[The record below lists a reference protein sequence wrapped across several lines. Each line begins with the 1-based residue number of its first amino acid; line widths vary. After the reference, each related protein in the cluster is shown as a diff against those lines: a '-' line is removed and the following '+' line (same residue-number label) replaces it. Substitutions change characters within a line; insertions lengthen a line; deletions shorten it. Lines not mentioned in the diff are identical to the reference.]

1 MHDILPF
8 SKYTS
13 ERLPPRVRNILES
26 VYQAAWHVLEPVLQQ
41 SLADYEQALF
51 KRADKARNHQE
62 QNDQFIAMREVR
74 KRATD
79 VQVAI
84 RDVLQER
91 LVALVTSDRK
101 TASTTAEARSVLQL
115 IDSEDLEES
124 LILSEFSAKAEMR
137 YASAWHALSYRF
149 AAIAACPPLE
159 VELLPLGP
167 HALADALRAAGRRL
181 DLPIAAKVDCYRY
194 LELQLLNALG
204 AMLKAVNDDLIEHR
218 VLAHLHVPRPRGAAA
233 AAAPTDSA
241 VVDPHE
247 QAPEPTEPMAETSR
261 PGPAPVDT
269 PRASPTAMPAHPG
282 AAFPPAQS
290 PGYPGHAGQDSVPLA
305 GAFAPM
311 PATPMPDGLPSAAP
325 MPAGPAPQS
334 SPGASSM
341 PARTGLLP
349 SAGPV
354 LQALDRLWSG
364 GSQAAEQIA
373 PPMAAP
379 AQDEDQTELF
389 TTLRELLSGRR
400 AQRGDRRSTGGS
412 QSTRVVA
419 PQADVQGVLTVLQGQ
434 PAVPRMVD
442 GRWQPRRVADI
453 KQDMLNQLRALGDGK
468 PARLSEEDEDTV
480 DLVGLLF
487 DQLGDGLSPV
497 SLSNNLLTKLQ
508 VPVLKVALR
517 DKAFFTRRKHPARLL
532 LNEVAEAAALWV
544 EDEETDKPVLDKMQL
559 VVDRVLRDYDQD
571 DQLFDDLLGD
581 LGSHLNSIRRKA
593 DIAEKRQIDAARGR
607 EKMDLSRAAAVEAV
621 EQLLKGREVP
631 EAVRSFLLEAW
642 TDVLALSLLRQGPQ
656 GEDFRHE
663 LELAADLL
671 ELGNRSLATITER
684 KQRFEKLAEELRDGV
699 AAVGMTPE
707 AFQKVRSA
715 LVEALALDEP
725 DEPKPKPEVL
735 QETLKA
741 RPRLGGDQGSDKPAT
756 ILSHLRGSEHW
767 NLSPEELAMCERIK
781 QLPFGTWFD
790 FTRNQQGDR
799 VRRKLSWYS
808 PVTGRCLFVNAR
820 GAKVEDRTISALA
833 RDLVR
838 GTARVVV
845 EHRERLIDR
854 AWRAIMSAFKSAP
867 KDEDD
872 ALVVPGVVA

>member
-8 SKYTS
+8 SKYTN

-26 VYQAAWHVLEPVLQQ
+26 VYQAAWRVLEPVLQR

-62 QNDQFIAMREVR
+62 QNDLLIAMREVR
-74 KRATD
+74 KRSTEI
-79 VQVAI
+79 QVAI
-84 RDVLQER
+84 RDCLQER
-91 LVALVTSDRK
+91 LVRLVTSV
-101 TASTTAEARSVLQL
+101 ASPARSTAESKSVLQL
-115 IDSEDLEES
+115 VDSEDLEES

-137 YASAWHALSYRF
+137 YAAAWHVLSYRF
-149 AAIAACPPLE
+149 AVIAGTPPLE

-167 HALADALRAAGRRL
+167 HALADALRSAGRRL
-181 DLPIAAKVDCYRY
+181 ELAIAAKVDCYRF
-194 LELQLLNALG
+194 LELQLLNALE

-218 VLAHLHVPRPRGAAA
+218 VLAHIHIPRSRSAAAPAAAPDEAATDVDKRESESRHGSEPQPPVPDPEARGAAA
-233 AAAPTDSA
+233 ARASAPT
-241 VVDPHE
+241 
-247 QAPEPTEPMAETSR
+247 
-261 PGPAPVDT
+261 
-269 PRASPTAMPAHPG
+269 G
-282 AAFPPAQS
+282 AAQPTQFPRQ
-290 PGYPGHAGQDSVPLA
+290 AGTDPVPLA

-311 PATPMPDGLPSAAP
+311 HGAPSQPPVAAPP
-325 MPAGPAPQS
+325 MPAMPAPYAGQSSAPPPPAAPGSLPGTAGPA
-334 SPGASSM
+334 
-341 PARTGLLP
+341 
-349 SAGPV
+349 
-354 LQALDRLWSG
+354 LQALDQLWSG
-364 GSQAAEQIA
+364 GVGQNGEHVGAA
-373 PPMAAP
+373 MSTP
-379 AQDEDQTELF
+379 AHEEDQTELF

-400 AQRGDRRSTGGS
+400 TQRGDRRADSGGRARS
-412 QSTRVVA
+412 VA
-419 PQADVQGVLTVLQGQ
+419 PPADVQGVLSVLQGQ
-434 PAVPRMVD
+434 PVTPRMVE
-442 GRWQPRRVADI
+442 GRWQPRRVVDI
-453 KQDMLNQLRALGDGK
+453 KQDMLSQLRALGDGT
-468 PARLSEEDEDTV
+468 PTRLSDEDEDTV

-487 DQLGDGLSPV
+487 DQLGDGLQPG

-517 DKAFFTRRKHPARLL
+517 DKAFFTKRKHPARLL

-571 DQLFDDLLGD
+571 DQLFDDMLGD
-581 LGSHLNSIRRKA
+581 LGSHLSSVRRKA

-607 EKMDLSRAAAVEAV
+607 EKMDLSRAAAVEAI
-621 EQLLKGREVP
+621 ESLLKDREVP
-631 EAVRSFLLEAW
+631 DALRSFLLEAW

-663 LELAADLL
+663 LDLAAALL
-671 ELGNRSLATITER
+671 ELANRSGSVSER
-684 KQRFEKLAEELRDGV
+684 KARFEAVAEQVRDGV

-715 LVEALALDEP
+715 LVGALALDEP
-725 DEPKPKPEVL
+725 DEPKPRPEVL

-741 RPRLGGDQGSDKPAT
+741 RPRLGGDQGSDKPST
-756 ILSHLRGSEHW
+756 ILSHLRGTEHW

-799 VRRKLSWYS
+799 IRRKLSWFS

-854 AWRAIMSAFKSAP
+854 AWKAIMAAFKSAP
-867 KDEDD
+867 EDKDD
-872 ALVVPGVVA
+872 ALVEPGAVA

>member
-41 SLADYEQALF
+41 TLAEYEQSLF

-74 KRATD
+74 KRSTEM
-79 VQVAI
+79 QVAI
-84 RDVLQER
+84 RDVLQQR
-91 LVALVTSDRK
+91 LVALVTSDRS
-101 TASTTAEARSVLQL
+101 AAQSSAEARAVLQL
-115 IDSEDLEES
+115 VDSEDLEES
-124 LILSEFSAKAEMR
+124 LILSEFTAKAEMR
-137 YASAWHALSYRF
+137 YAAGWHALSYRF
-149 AAIAACPPLE
+149 AAIAAAPPLE
-159 VELLPLGP
+159 VELLPIGP
-167 HALADALRAAGRRL
+167 QALADALRAAGRRL
-181 DLPIAAKVDCYRY
+181 DLPVAAKVDCYRHV
-194 LELQLLNALG
+194 EMQLLNALG
-204 AMLKAVNDDLIEHR
+204 PMLKGVNDDLIAHR
-218 VLAHLHVPRPRGAAA
+218 VLAHLHVPRPRGV
-233 AAAPTDSA
+233 AAPIAAQPGKPDVGADRQDPESSA
-241 VVDPHE
+241 SASEAGRPD
-247 QAPEPTEPMAETSR
+247 AASAE
-261 PGPAPVDT
+261 
-269 PRASPTAMPAHPG
+269 PG
-282 AAFPPAQS
+282 APAAPMGAEPHTSSASHGQPAWGQPQS
-290 PGYPGHAGQDSVPLA
+290 SDSIPLS

-311 PATPMPDGLPSAAP
+311 SGSPMSAEPRPAAP
-325 MPAGPAPQS
+325 GSTAPAPSGPADTPRSLPAAAGPALKALDQLWG
-334 SPGASSM
+334 GAS
-341 PARTGLLP
+341 
-349 SAGPV
+349 
-354 LQALDRLWSG
+354 QAPDRMAS
-364 GSQAAEQIA
+364 
-373 PPMAAP
+373 PMAAA
-379 AQDEDQTELF
+379 AQEADQAELF
-389 TTLRELLSGRR
+389 TTLRELLAGRR
-400 AQRGDRRSTGGS
+400 TQRGDRRAGPQAAARS
-412 QSTRVVA
+412 VA

-434 PAVPRMVD
+434 PVAPRMVD

-453 KQDMLNQLRALGDGK
+453 KQDMLNQLRSLGDGA

-517 DKAFFTRRKHPARLL
+517 DKAFFTRRKHPARML

-544 EDEETDKPVLDKMQL
+544 EDEEADKPVLDKMQL

-581 LGSHLNSIRRKA
+581 LGSHLNSVRRKA

-607 EKMDLSRAAAVEAV
+607 EKMDLSRAAAVEAI
-621 EQLLKGREVP
+621 EQLLSGREAP
-631 EAVRSFLLEAW
+631 EALRSFLLEAW

-663 LELAADLL
+663 LELAEELL
-671 ELGNRSLATITER
+671 ELLKRDSATTAAR
-684 KQRFEKLAEELRDGV
+684 KARFEGVAEELRDGV

-707 AFQKVRSA
+707 AFQKVRTA
-715 LVEALALDEP
+715 LVGALALDEP
-725 DEPKPKPEVL
+725 DEPKPKPEDL

-741 RPRLGGDQGSDKPAT
+741 RPRLGGDQGGDKPAT
-756 ILSHLRGSEHW
+756 ILSHLRGNEHW
-767 NLSPEELAMCERIK
+767 NLSPEELAMCDRIK
-781 QLPFGTWFD
+781 QLPFGTWFE
-790 FTRNQQGDR
+790 FTRNQQGDKL
-799 VRRKLSWYS
+799 RRKLSWFS

-854 AWRAIMSAFKSAP
+854 AWKAIMSAFKSSP
-867 KDEDD
+867 RDPDI
-872 ALVVPGVVA
+872 ALESPEVTA